1 MKVLKEV
8 TLFKNHGG
16 KTGDWKIQAIE
27 DMEFPAGEPA
37 CAGYEVAK
45 LVISH
50 TKVVGGAAVTKE
62 VPVEAKNI
70 GRANQ
75 TTPAQQAVMELDSR
89 VNKQLDKGY
98 VRTLE
103 EASAPAT
110 NALGLEKPML
120 AHPIDKV
127 KPEAIDWDNAFAQPK
142 LDGHRCLFK
151 GGVLYSRNG
160 KVINLPHIVEAI
172 HAAGLQNLHLDGEL
186 YIHGMLLQDIG
197 SLVKKPRE
205 ESRKLQYHVYDV
217 VMDCRYS
224 KRISYLRGSLPTDI
238 LLSRYCSADVP
249 LQAVPTIQVQDRS
262 QLTMLHENWKEVG
275 FEGSILRHGMAPYET
290 DKRSASLLKVKDFSD
305 AEAIVIAVERGTPN
319 GEFEV
324 PVWTLQ
330 MPCGRTFKAT
340 AHGNA
345 QQKHAQWEMRHTYMG
360 RPLTYQ
366 HFGHSK
372 DGIPLL
378 PVALRWRED
387 V

>member
-1 MKVLKEV
+1 MEHNMKVLKEV

-16 KTGDWKIQAIE
+16 KTGDWKIQAVVAE
-27 DMEFPAGEPA
+27 TRELNPPAH
-37 CAGYEVAK
+37 

-127 KPEAIDWDNAFAQPK
+127 KPESIDWENAFAQPK

-172 HAAGLQNLHLDGEL
+172 EARGLTDLHLDGEL

-205 ESRKLQYHVYDV
+205 ESLRLQYHIYDV
-217 VMDCRYS
+217 VSPLPYEQRRQLIED
-224 KRISYLRGSLPTDI
+224 RINNTEAPVLRVDTAKVGN
-238 LLSRYCSADVP
+238 RAG
-249 LQAVPTIQVQDRS
+249 
-262 QLTMLHENWKEVG
+262 LTVMHKAWLAAG
-275 FEGSILRHGMAPYET
+275 YEGSILRHGLAPYET
-290 DKRSASLLKVKDFSD
+290 DKRSSSLLKVKDFSD

-324 PVWTLQ
+324 PVWVLQ

>member
-16 KTGDWKIQAIE
+16 KTGDWKIQAVVAE
-27 DMEFPAGEPA
+27 TRELNPPAH
-37 CAGYEVAK
+37 

-50 TKVVGGAAVTKE
+50 TKIIGGAAVTKE
-62 VPVEAKNI
+62 VPVEGKNI

-89 VNKQLDKGY
+89 VNRQLDKGY

-205 ESRKLQYHVYDV
+205 ESLKLQYHVYDV
-217 VMDCRYS
+217 VVDAPYRD
-224 KRISYLRGSLPTDI
+224 RFEQLSYALDG
-238 LLSRYCSADVP
+238 AQGV
-249 LQAVPTIQVQDRS
+249 LQQVITAQVRDRS
-262 QLTMLHENWKEVG
+262 ALNDLHTFWLAAG
-275 FEGSILRHGMAPYET
+275 YEGSILRHGLAPYET
-290 DKRSASLLKVKDFSD
+290 DKRSQSLLKVKDFSD

-319 GEFEV
+319 GELEV

-387 V
+387 I

>member
-1 MKVLKEV
+1 MKVLKEI
-8 TLFKNHGG
+8 TLFKNHGA
-16 KTGDWKIQAIE
+16 KIGDWKIQACVE
-27 DMEFPAGEPA
+27 ETRELNPAA
-37 CAGYEVAK
+37 S
-45 LVISH
+45 LIISH
-50 TKVVGGAAVTKE
+50 TKVVGGAAVTKSIE
-62 VPVEAKNI
+62 VKGKNI
-70 GRANQ
+70 GRSNETSNAG
-75 TTPAQQAVMELDSR
+75 QAVLELDSR

-98 VRTLE
+98 VRSLS
-103 EASAPAT
+103 EASSPAT

-127 KPEAIDWDNAFAQPK
+127 RPESIDWDNAFAQPK
-142 LDGHRCLFK
+142 LDGHRCMFK
-151 GGVLYSRNG
+151 DGVLYSRNG

-172 HAAGLQNLHLDGEL
+172 EAADLKHLHLDGEL

-205 ESRKLQYHVYDV
+205 ESLKLQYHVYDV

-224 KRISYLRGSLPTDI
+224 KRITYLRGSFPTDI
-238 LLSRYCSADVP
+238 LITRYCTDDVP
-249 LQAVPTIQVQDRS
+249 LQVVPTIQVQDRS
-262 QLTMLHENWKEVG
+262 QLTIFHEAWKDAG

-290 DKRSASLLKVKDFSD
+290 DKRSQSLLKVKDFSD
-305 AEAIVIAVERGTPN
+305 AEAVVIGVERGTPN

-324 PVWTLQ
+324 PVWILQ
-330 MPCGRTFKAT
+330 MPCGKTFKAT

-345 QQKHAQWEMRHTYMG
+345 QQKHAQWEMQRVHIGQT
-360 RPLTYQ
+360 LTYQ

>member
-16 KTGDWKIQAIE
+16 KTGDWKIQAVVAE
-27 DMEFPAGEPA
+27 TRELNPPAH
-37 CAGYEVAK
+37 

-50 TKVVGGAAVTKE
+50 TKVIGGAAVTKE
-62 VPVEAKNI
+62 VPVEGKNI

-172 HAAGLQNLHLDGEL
+172 EARGLADLHLDGEL

-205 ESRKLQYHVYDV
+205 ESRKLQYHIYDV
-217 VMDCRYS
+217 VAPLPYEQRRQLIED
-224 KRISYLRGSLPTDI
+224 RINNTEAPVLRVDTAKVGN
-238 LLSRYCSADVP
+238 RAG
-249 LQAVPTIQVQDRS
+249 
-262 QLTMLHENWKEVG
+262 LTVMHKTWLAAG
-275 FEGSILRHGMAPYET
+275 YEGSILRHGMAPYET
-290 DKRSASLLKVKDFSD
+290 DKRSSSLLKVKDFSD

>member
-16 KTGDWKIQAIE
+16 KTGDWKIQAVVAE
-27 DMEFPAGEPA
+27 TRELNPPAH
-37 CAGYEVAK
+37 

-172 HAAGLQNLHLDGEL
+172 EARGLADLHLDGEL

-205 ESRKLQYHVYDV
+205 ESLKLQYHVYDV
-217 VMDCRYS
+217 VSGLPYEQRRLLIES
-224 KRISYLRGSLPTDI
+224 RINNTEAPVLRVDTARVGS
-238 LLSRYCSADVP
+238 RA
-249 LQAVPTIQVQDRS
+249 A
-262 QLTMLHENWKEVG
+262 LTVMHKTWLAAG
-275 FEGSILRHGMAPYET
+275 YEGSILRHGMAPYET
-290 DKRSASLLKVKDFSD
+290 DKRSSSLLKVKDFSD

>member
-16 KTGDWKIQAIE
+16 KTGDWKIQAVVAE
-27 DMEFPAGEPA
+27 TRELNPPAH
-37 CAGYEVAK
+37 

-50 TKVVGGAAVTKE
+50 TKVIGGAAVTKE

-70 GRANQ
+70 GRSNQ

-127 KPEAIDWDNAFAQPK
+127 KPESIDWENAFAQPK
-142 LDGHRCLFK
+142 VDGHRCLAN
-151 GGVLYSRNG
+151 GILYSRNG
-160 KVINLPHIVEAI
+160 KEILLPHIRDFLGDC
-172 HAAGLQNLHLDGEL
+172 GLLDKRLDGEL
-186 YIHGMLLQDIG
+186 YVHGMMLQDIG

-205 ESRKLQYHVYDV
+205 ESLKLQYHVYDIMRPAPYV
-217 VMDCRYS
+217 ERRSELDE
-224 KRISYLRGSLPTDI
+224 
-238 LLSRYCSADVP
+238 LLGKV
-249 LQAVPTIQVQDRS
+249 AVGDSPIRLLTTERVRDRS
-262 QLTMLHENWKEVG
+262 ALNDLHAYWLEAG
-275 FEGSILRHGMAPYET
+275 FEGSILRHGLTGYEA
-290 DKRSASLLKVKDFSD
+290 DKRSSSLLKLKDMEDS
-305 AEAIVIAVERGTPN
+305 EAIVIAVERGTPN
-319 GEFEV
+319 GAFEV
-324 PVWTLQ
+324 PVWVLQ
-330 MPCGRTFKAT
+330 MPCGKTFKAT
-340 AHGNA
+340 AHGTM
-345 QQKHAQWEMRHTYMG
+345 QQKHAQWEMRHVHIG
-360 RPLTYQ
+360 QALTYQ

>member
-16 KTGDWKIQAIE
+16 KTGDWKIQAVVAE
-27 DMEFPAGEPA
+27 TRELNPPAH
-37 CAGYEVAK
+37 

-50 TKVVGGAAVTKE
+50 TKVIGGAAVTKE

-127 KPEAIDWDNAFAQPK
+127 KPESIDWDNAFAQPK

-160 KVINLPHIVEAI
+160 KVINLPHIVEEI

-205 ESRKLQYHVYDV
+205 ESLKLQYHVYDV
-217 VMDCRYS
+217 VMPDPYGRRS
-224 KRISYLRGSLPTDI
+224 SLLRSLLGGVWLISD
-238 LLSRYCSADVP
+238 YCSSSA
-249 LQAVPTIQVQDRS
+249 LLNAVPTIRVEDRS
-262 QLTMLHENWKEVG
+262 QLNDLHACWKDAG

-305 AEAIVIAVERGTPN
+305 AEAIVVDVERGTPN

-324 PVWTLQ
+324 PVWVLQ